1 MYIDSLTITA
11 LILFVVAISAFVRF
25 CMIKY
30 CGLTTANKRGGRSTT
45 TRERQR

>member
-11 LILFVVAISAFVRF
+11 LILFVVAISVFVRY

-30 CGLTTANKRGGRSTT
+30 CGLKKANKRGIRNTT
-45 TRERQR
+45 TRERQT